1 MLYLQKLTGPY
12 VFILFMFVCIGITVY
27 LAIVLPETKNTTFQ
41 QISNMFA
48 RRWVRWNSY
57 FAQDSEL

>member
-48 RRWVRWNSY
+48 RR
-57 FAQDSEL
+57 